1 MLTPFILRRKKLQ
14 VLKHLEPKT
23 LRVEYCVLKPSQ
35 KKIYDGHVE
44 QARERA
50 RARIEG
56 TKTAKSEDLE
66 NNPLMQLRKAAI
78 HPLLF
83 RRHFT
88 NDMIEKMADIL
99 RKKVPSQFKASDKR
113 EHLVKEMQLH
123 SDSVLHM
130 WCSYHYP
137 CISSFDT
144 PDLAWMDSG
153 KVDALIK
160 LVKQY
165 KENGDRVLIFSQ
177 FSLVLDILEL
187 VLNTSVIS
195 FMRIDGS
202 TKIDDRQSIIDI
214 FTKDESITAFLLTT
228 KAGGTG
234 LNLMAAN
241 KVIIFDG
248 SFNPH
253 DDKQAEDRAHRVG
266 QKRPVEVVRLVTR
279 DTIEE
284 QIYALGQSKLMLDG
298 KVSGDDEAANS
309 AAQLKG
315 QAEVARMLLTG
326 EKAAND
332 GSTPV
337 LEFQPLADDD
347 DDDKKEKGDKSA
359 AAVDDA
365 KNHGSAPR
373 VSKGKK
379 PSLLDSITS
388 TSSRKPTT
396 ENDTEMKDVDE
407 AGDEML
413 V

>member
-14 VLKHLEPKT
+14 VLKHLRPKT
-23 LRVEYCVLKPSQ
+23 LRVEYCDLSPSQ
-35 KKIYDGHVE
+35 KKIYNGHVE

-56 TKTAKSEDLE
+56 VKMPKGETLE

-88 NDMIEKMADIL
+88 DEVIEQMANIL
-99 RKKVPSQFKASDKR
+99 RQKVPQQFPASQRR
-113 EHLVKEMQLH
+113 ELLIKEMHGH
-123 SDSVLHM
+123 SDFKLHT
-130 WCSYHYP
+130 WCSFHYP
-137 CISSFDT
+137 CVSSFDI
-144 PDLAWMDSG
+144 PNLAWMDSG
-153 KVDALIK
+153 KVEALIK
-160 LVKQY
+160 LVKKY

-177 FSLVLDILEL
+177 FSLVLDILEA
-187 VLNTSVIS
+187 VLNTSMII

-202 TKIDDRQSIIDI
+202 TNIEHRQTIIDT

-266 QKRPVEVVRLVTR
+266 QKRDVEVIRLVTR
-279 DTIEE
+279 NSIEE

-298 KVSGDDEAANS
+298 KVSGDDEAANA

-315 QAEVARMLLTG
+315 QAEVARMLLAG

-332 GSTPV
+332 GSTAV
-337 LEFQPLADDD
+337 IEYAPLADDE
-347 DDDKKEKGDKSA
+347 DDKKNEKGGKPAAEVDYAKKSDP
-359 AAVDDA
+359 V
-365 KNHGSAPR
+365 P
-373 VSKGKK
+373 KGKK
-379 PSLLDSITS
+379 ASIFLDTITNAKAQKS
-388 TSSRKPTT
+388 TT
-396 ENDTEMKDVDE
+396 EKDSEMIDVDE
-407 AGDEML
+407 SDEIL
-413 V
+413 F